1 MEHLHIKR
9 RIVCQNSDRIVM
21 NMESVFHGLDND
33 RLVFVCDDPVKAGRR
48 QLGIKRG
55 PDKVHNGEF
64 FFRLADGR
72 ALA

>member
-1 MEHLHIKR
+1 
-9 RIVCQNSDRIVM
+9 M